1 MHSVGRT
8 TVVNLVL
15 SFLAGI
21 VLSGAFEPVGKWW
34 LAPIGLLIHMY
45 AIEKTNRKVLS
56 AFIFALSLNAVL
68 LHWTSTFVG
77 SIPWII
83 LSFGLSLL
91 YLPLSLVSRWGIAA
105 YPLLFVV
112 LEEVRNRFPFEGFG
126 WARVA
131 YSQADAPYAAIAS
144 RGGAISLSAVTVLI
158 AAFIFFVLN
167 KKVNLILLFPLFA
180 LLIPN
185 NITAFSQTSV
195 LMIQGN
201 VPELGLEFNARAKE
215 VFNNHVKET
224 NRALAQGK
232 KVDFIVW
239 PENAVDVDPYTNKD
253 VYDELE
259 SFDKPLI
266 IGAIIGKGEKLF
278 NTSILWGDETQDIYF
293 KQHLTPFGEYIPLR
307 SIAKKI
313 SPLVNQV
320 NDFSPGNGQKIFRI
334 GQARIAP
341 VICFE
346 LVDDEILAEAAKS
359 SNLLVVQ
366 TNSATFGTSAESAQ
380 QLSMTRVRAI
390 EHSRNVVS
398 VSTTGISAVIDFN
411 GKVLKQTSMGT
422 AEHVFADV
430 GLIEQISP
438 RDRYGDWAG
447 VFTLVWLLV
456 VARRAYALRR

>member
-1 MHSVGRT
+1 MHSVGK
-8 TVVNLVL
+8 TVVVNILL
-15 SFLAGI
+15 SCLAGV
-21 VLSGAFEPVGKWW
+21 VLTGAFEPVGKWW
-34 LAPIGLLIHMY
+34 LAPLALLVHMY
-45 AIEKTNRKVLS
+45 AIERTDRRVLS
-56 AFIFALSLNAVL
+56 AFVFAFTFNAVL
-68 LHWTSTFVG
+68 LHWTSTYVG
-77 SIPWII
+77 STPWII

-91 YLPLSLVSRWGIAA
+91 YLPLALVGRWGIAA
-105 YPLLFVV
+105 YPLIFVV
-112 LEEVRNRFPFEGFG
+112 LEEVRNRFPFGGFG

-131 YSQADAPYAAIAS
+131 YSQADSPYAGIAS
-144 RGGAISLSAVTVLI
+144 RGGAISLSAITLLV
-158 AAFIFFVLN
+158 AGFIYFVVN
-167 KKVNLILLFPLFA
+167 KKLKLVFLVPLIA

-185 NITAFSQTSV
+185 NITSFNQTSV
-195 LMIQGN
+195 LMVQGN

-215 VFNNHVKET
+215 VFNNHVDET
-224 NRALAQGK
+224 RKALAKNQR
-232 KVDFIVW
+232 VDFIVW

-253 VYDELE
+253 VYERLE
-259 SFDKPLI
+259 SFNKPLI

-278 NTSILWGDETQDIYF
+278 NTSVLWGDKTQDIYF

-320 NDFSPGNGQKIFRI
+320 NDFSPGNGQKIFTI
-334 GQARIAP
+334 GTAKVAP

-346 LVDDEILAEAAKS
+346 LIDDEILAKAAQG

-380 QLSMTRVRAI
+380 QLSITRIRAI
-390 EHSRNVVS
+390 EHSRTVVS

-411 GKVLKQTSMGT
+411 GKVLTQTSMGT

-430 GLIEQISP
+430 GLIEQSSP

-447 VFTLVWLLV
+447 VFTLIWLLV
-456 VARRAYALRR
+456 VARRAYVIRR

>member
-1 MHSVGRT
+1 
-8 TVVNLVL
+8 
-15 SFLAGI
+15 
-21 VLSGAFEPVGKWW
+21 
-34 LAPIGLLIHMY
+34 MY
-45 AIEKTNRKVLS
+45 AIERTDRRVLS
-56 AFIFALSLNAVL
+56 AFVFAFTFNSVL
-68 LHWTSTFVG
+68 LHWTSTYVG
-77 SIPWII
+77 STPWII

-91 YLPLSLVSRWGIAA
+91 YLPLALVGRWGIAA
-105 YPLLFVV
+105 YPLIFVI
-112 LEEVRNRFPFEGFG
+112 LEEIRNKFPFGGFG

-131 YSQADAPYAAIAS
+131 YSQADSPYAAIAS
-144 RGGAISLSAVTVLI
+144 RGGAISLSAITLLV
-158 AAFIFFVLN
+158 ASFSYFVVN
-167 KKVNLILLFPLFA
+167 KKVKLVFLIPFIA

-185 NITAFSQTSV
+185 NITSINQTSV

-201 VPELGLEFNARAKE
+201 VPELGLDFNARAKQ
-215 VFNNHVKET
+215 VFNNHLDET
-224 NRALAQGK
+224 KKALAKNQ

-253 VYDELE
+253 VYDQIET
-259 SFDKPLI
+259 FDKPLI
-266 IGAIIGKGEKLF
+266 IGAIVEKGGKLL
-278 NTSILWGDETQDIYF
+278 NTSILWIEKTQEIYV

-307 SIAKKI
+307 SLAKKI

-320 NDFSPGNGQKIFRI
+320 DDFSPGNQQKIFTI
-334 GQARIAP
+334 GQARVAP

-346 LVDDEILAEAAKS
+346 LIDDEILAQAAKS

-380 QLSMTRVRAI
+380 QLSITRIRAI

-411 GKVLKQTSMGT
+411 GKIMNQTSMGT

-430 GLIEQISP
+430 GLINQSSP

-447 VFTLVWLLV
+447 IFTLVWLLV
-456 VARRAYALRR
+456 VARRAYV